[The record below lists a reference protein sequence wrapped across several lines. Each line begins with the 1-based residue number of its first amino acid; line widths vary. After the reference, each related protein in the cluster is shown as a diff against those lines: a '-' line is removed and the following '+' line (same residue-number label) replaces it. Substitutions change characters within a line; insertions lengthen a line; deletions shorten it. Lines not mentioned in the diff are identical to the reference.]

1 MMWDSRVL
9 EKVEVEYGMFSVSC
23 LFKDVTD
30 GLRWVFTGVYSPLLI
45 VIRGSYGMSFP
56 QWHSNGSFLSV

>member
-1 MMWDSRVL
+1 MWDSKVL

-30 GLRWVFTGVYSPLLI
+30 GFRWVFTGVYSP
-45 VIRGSYGMSFP
+45 VTNHHRGELWDELSAMAFRWEFP
-56 QWHSNGSFLSV
+56 